1 MPDTYLYFPGCK
13 LSPYLPQY
21 DRSTRALLAAF
32 GIGLD
37 DTELNCCGYP
47 ARHQHLAASMLAA
60 ARNLAIARSRGLVLL
75 TPCQCCYGQL
85 RQAAYWLTQNT
96 ALRRRVNA
104 ELAVEGL
111 HWAPDVA
118 VRHLLSVLAEDIGCA
133 AIAARVS
140 RPLAGLSV
148 AAHYGCHAL
157 RPGHVTQLDN
167 PLAPT
172 IFENLLAAAGA
183 RPVDWPLRLDCCGH
197 PAWEKNIRLSLAL
210 MQHKLADARE
220 AGARVMAT
228 ACTYCQIQFDI
239 VRASRDTPPN
249 AAEGLPSILV
259 TQLVGF
265 AIGLP
270 ESDLELAHNRLA
282 PVLA

>member
-1 MPDTYLYFPGCK
+1 
-13 LSPYLPQY
+13 
-21 DRSTRALLAAF
+21 
-32 GIGLD
+32 
-37 DTELNCCGYP
+37 
-47 ARHQHLAASMLAA
+47 
-60 ARNLAIARSRGLVLL
+60 
-75 TPCQCCYGQL
+75 
-85 RQAAYWLTQNT
+85 
-96 ALRRRVNA
+96 
-104 ELAVEGL
+104 
-111 HWAPDVA
+111 
-118 VRHLLSVLAEDIGCA
+118 
-133 AIAARVS
+133 
-140 RPLAGLSV
+140 
-148 AAHYGCHAL
+148 
-157 RPGHVTQLDN
+157 VTQLDN